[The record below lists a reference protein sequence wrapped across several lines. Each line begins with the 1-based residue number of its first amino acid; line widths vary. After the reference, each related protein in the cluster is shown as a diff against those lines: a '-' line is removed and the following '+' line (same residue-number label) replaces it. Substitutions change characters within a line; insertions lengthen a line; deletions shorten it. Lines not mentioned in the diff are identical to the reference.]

1 MGAFQGPQA
10 RAIAEESSSW
20 QQCSVILE
28 LDVNAIVGRATME
41 WAQCHTATTMPSML
55 LLLTLARL
63 QQPLNAQAIYKKVSP
78 SVMTLQ
84 VVTKAGDKVQGTAFL
99 AVKDGVAVTA
109 WHVIREAATVT
120 AKFADGQEFEAS
132 GVVDRDEK
140 RDVALIRVKVADRP
154 LLSFSGVEPEVGSKC
169 FLIGAPKGLEF
180 SISDGIIGQIRSVGN
195 VKELQFT
202 CPASPGNSGGP
213 LVDDKGAVL
222 GVCDWQLR
230 DGQNLN
236 FAIASTYAKGLDGTL
251 ATQQWADVKP
261 TLAPVESNASAGV
274 PNVEAAAQIISIRLE
289 ASRSI
294 MAAWDLTRESTGV
307 RSNHL
312 FIPPSVG
319 LAIDNLTLL
328 SNKLRRIQT
337 SNRSWNE
344 AISTAADNY
353 AKGADGIQ
361 DMRNSCTYAMAK
373 KWDNYANSLYRGGE
387 AKVFGIGAGPW
398 AAVIDDIKKALPEST
413 LSKLSWYEQRAL
425 FGPPIQWFQRLG
437 IVPDARYPQFA
448 VVAFT
453 FKGSTARSS
462 GIEPADQ
469 ILMLDSK
476 NVTTWEDVD
485 AIISKSEANEIPYKV
500 RKLNGKIASGKIK

>member
-1 MGAFQGPQA
+1 ML
-10 RAIAEESSSW
+10 
-20 QQCSVILE
+20 LE
-28 LDVNAIVGRATME
+28 LDFNANVSKAETME
-41 WAQCHTATTMPSML
+41 VAQCHTATSMPSIL
-55 LLLTLARL
+55 LLLTLAQL
-63 QQPLNAQAIYKKVSP
+63 QQPLDAQAIYKKVSP

-154 LLSFSGVEPEVGSKC
+154 LLSFSGAEPEVGSKC

-195 VKELQFT
+195 VKEFQFT
-202 CPASPGNSGGP
+202 CPASPGTSGGP

-236 FAIASTYAKGLDGTL
+236 FAVASTYAKGLDATL
-251 ATQQWADVKP
+251 GTQQWADVKP
-261 TLAPVESNASAGV
+261 SLAPAETSASSSVTNA
-274 PNVEAAAQIISIRLE
+274 EAAAQIIAIRLE
-289 ASRSI
+289 ANRSF
-294 MAAWDLTRESTGV
+294 MATWDLERESTGV
-307 RSNHL
+307 RSKHL
-312 FIPPSVG
+312 MIPPSVG
-319 LAIDNLTLL
+319 VAIDNLAQL
-328 SNKLRRIQT
+328 SNKMRRIQSSSKT
-337 SNRSWNE
+337 WNE

-353 AKGADGIQ
+353 AKAADGLQ
-361 DMRNSCTYAMAK
+361 DMRNACTYAMGSS
-373 KWDNYANSLYRGGE
+373 WDNYANSLYRGGF
-387 AKVFGIGAGPW
+387 AKIFSTGAGPW
-398 AAVIDDIKKALPEST
+398 VSVVDEIKKALPESA
-413 LSKLSWYEQRAL
+413 LSKLGWFEQRAL
-425 FGPPIQWFQRLG
+425 FGPPIQWFQRFG
-437 IVPDARYPQFA
+437 IIPDVRYPQLA

-453 FKGSTARSS
+453 YKGSTARSS

-469 ILMLDSK
+469 ILTFDSK
-476 NVTTWEDVD
+476 SVTTWEDVD
-485 AIISKSEANEIPYKV
+485 TIISKSEANEIPYKV
-500 RKLNGKIASGKIK
+500 RKMNGKIASGKIK